1 VQANVFGFMF
11 RATLFKKTA
20 SKASKSLTLLSFQDS
35 NRNVVFRRREN
46 RSIQAPAWQVGMET
60 TVLHEVHQHNN
71 SKRTTDR
78 LSIHTS
84 PRATSWQVDDVD

>member
-1 VQANVFGFMF
+1 
-11 RATLFKKTA
+11 
-20 SKASKSLTLLSFQDS
+20 
-35 NRNVVFRRREN
+35 
-46 RSIQAPAWQVGMET
+46 MET

-84 PRATSWQVDDVD
+84 PRATSWQVDDVDWRKLLSGMKWSTGDRTAHAQ